1 MADAFQAIERAR
13 GRVEVKAL
21 AHHEA
26 VAPGEPDA
34 AQIRLTSLNVR
45 LFNSDDPKARST
57 ILAAIYSAEQQ
68 LPGGAS
74 SIDVPPAPVP
84 LAELQRDLH
93 HRSFSSN
100 TEYVLADPHS
110 ALAKQLLTRCCR
122 YGELSKL
129 IREHFDEKV
138 GDFMA

>member
-13 GRVEVKAL
+13 GRVEVQAL

-45 LFNSDDPKARST
+45 LLNSDDPKARST

-84 LAELQRDLH
+84 LAELQRDL
-93 HRSFSSN
+93 RPSELLV
-100 TEYVLADPHS
+100 EYVLADPHS